1 MAYFCH
7 FELST
12 VDNINVLARL
22 TFFDNFGVPVTTN
35 YSAVLNSLPKAF
47 VAQSKQT
54 WYAA

>member
-1 MAYFCH
+1 MAYFGH
-7 FELST
+7 LEFSA
-12 VDNINVLARL
+12 VDDKNVLARL

-35 YSAVLNSLPKAF
+35 YSAVLYCLPKAF

>member
-1 MAYFCH
+1 MTYFCH

-35 YSAVLNSLPKAF
+35 YSAVLYSLPKAF

>member
-1 MAYFCH
+1 MAYFGH
-7 FELST
+7 LEFSA
-12 VDNINVLARL
+12 VDDINVLARL

-35 YSAVLNSLPKAF
+35 YSAVLYCLPKAF